1 MTKAQKNLLIFLIGC
16 VAALGPFTIDM
27 YLPAFPA
34 LAKDFN
40 TSEKN
45 IALTLSTYFIGI
57 SIGQLIYG
65 PLIDRYGRKRPL
77 LIGLTIYLFA
87 SIGCALAD
95 SLQSM
100 IVLRFIQALGASVGM
115 VAGKAIIRD
124 LFEVKEVARVL
135 SSILL
140 VMGVAPI
147 VAPSLGSFLIT
158 TFGWQSIFIFLSTIC
173 VLLITMLYFFLKGGR
188 GPDKTVS
195 LKFLTILKNY
205 IKTLEN
211 RAFTYYSVAGSLALA
226 TIFAY
231 ISSIP
236 FILMNLYKVSE
247 TTFGWLF
254 GLNAFGFVLGSQ
266 VNRFLLKRINLVRLT
281 NYVSYVNFLVSLL
294 FLLLGYFL
302 ALPLVL
308 FCTFLFC
315 ILFFSGFVN
324 PNATAL
330 SLEGFRKNVGYAS
343 ALNGSIRM
351 AAGAIVS
358 ALIGV
363 CYDGTMNPM
372 LFFIFGLTLLTL
384 VFLKLAKAK

>member
-1 MTKAQKNLLIFLIGC
+1 MTHSQKNLLIFLIGC
-16 VAALGPFTIDM
+16 IAALGPFTIDM
-27 YLPAFPA
+27 YLPAFPS

-57 SIGQLIYG
+57 SLGQLIYG
-65 PLIDRYGRKRPL
+65 PLIDRFGRKRPL
-77 LIGLTIYLFA
+77 LIGLVIYLFA
-87 SIGCALAD
+87 SIGCSLAAT
-95 SLQSM
+95 LQAM

-147 VAPSLGSFLIT
+147 VAPSLGSFLINA
-158 TFGWQSIFIFLSTIC
+158 FGWQGIFVFLSVIC
-173 VLLITMLYFFLKGGR
+173 SLLIIMLYFFLKGGK
-188 GPDKTVS
+188 GPDKNVS
-195 LKFLTILKNY
+195 LRFLTIVKNY

-211 RAFTYYSVAGSLALA
+211 RAFTYYSIAGSLALA

-236 FILMNLYKVSE
+236 FILMNLYKVTE
-247 TTFGWLF
+247 TTFGVLF
-254 GLNAFGFVLGSQ
+254 GLNAFGFIMGSQ
-266 VNRFLLKRINLVRLT
+266 VNRYLLKRMNLIRLT
-281 NYVSYVNFLVSLL
+281 SWVSYINFVVGLL
-294 FLLLGYFL
+294 FLILGYFTH
-302 ALPLVL
+302 LPLVV
-308 FCTFLFC
+308 FCSFLFI
-315 ILFFSGFVN
+315 ILFLAGFVN

-330 SLEGFRKNVGYAS
+330 SLEGFRRNVGYAS

-351 AAGAIVS
+351 AAGALVS

-372 LFFIFGLTLLTL
+372 LFFIFVLTFLTLI
-384 VFLKLAKAK
+384 FLRLARGK